1 MKYLS
6 ALLAGFLVG
15 VTLALTGLY
24 FNPLTQTPGPLPAAD
39 DEVFTYGSP
48 LTSELVFTHG
58 NFSRL
63 PSYPTGVADLWE
75 GTINK
80 SALSVVLLRGA
91 DGTAAIASRVSY
103 PSEDTELLR
112 NGALLTDDWVVSI
125 PGQGSLF
132 INGQSNWWPF
142 LKEMLIPVWYLGRP
156 WSGPSDYAPT
166 VGPVNGVWA
175 LVSGA
180 TGRFSGLTGTAAE
193 RYSVREFDYRVGP
206 RQALTEIYWRLDEP
220 AGTSATV
227 AEAP

>member
-1 MKYLS
+1 MKYLWT
-6 ALLAGFLVG
+6 LLAGVLVG
-15 VTLALTGLY
+15 VTLALTALY
-24 FNPLTQTPGPLPAAD
+24 FNPMTQSPGPLPASD

-48 LTSELVFTHG
+48 LTAELAFTHG
-58 NFSRL
+58 NLSRL
-63 PSYPTGVADLWE
+63 PTYPAGIPALWE

-91 DGTAAIASRVSY
+91 DGTAAVASRVSY

-112 NGALLTDDWVVSI
+112 NGVLLNDDWVVSI
-125 PGQGSLF
+125 PGQGSLH

-166 VGPVNGVWA
+166 AGPANGARA
-175 LVSGA
+175 LVRGA
-180 TGRFSGLTGTAAE
+180 TGRFAGLTGTAAE
-193 RYSVREFDYRVGP
+193 RYSVREFDDRVGP
-206 RQALTEIYWRLDEP
+206 RQAVTEIYWRLDGP